1 MGMMYNGLSINEALS
16 KYTILLTIGDGLCS
30 QIPSLLISLA
40 TGVLVTKASSD
51 GELGDEI
58 VGQLFSM
65 DRVLMMVGGALTVL
79 GVFTPLPYICI
90 CSFWCST
97 YSCRKKALEIR
108 RVKNR

>member
-1 MGMMYNGLSINEALS
+1 M
-16 KYTILLTIGDGLCS
+16 
-30 QIPSLLISLA
+30 LISLA

-79 GVFTPLPYICI
+79 GVFTPLPIYVFVPFGVALILAG
-90 CSFWCST
+90 
-97 YSCRKKALEIR
+97 RKLGDKKGEATDRGRSGTVR
-108 RVKNR
+108 RQKHRKSGSRRTLFQSS